1 MWWEKKKTK
10 TILVPLISLI
20 ILQIIFGSCIFL
32 QLLLIERKITNVPL
46 EFSLISK
53 KKKHTHLSFFPTTK
67 REKKKGK
74 CLFFFVLYCD
84 HLALKIGI
92 FMSPLSLSLSPNEEN
107 LERREREV
115 FLNRKQIV
123 SIFFFSDPPFSW
135 CILIWNKKK
144 WLVEGMVL

>member
-53 KKKHTHLSFFPTTK
+53 KKNTHLFFFLLL
-67 REKKKGK
+67 REKKKKGK

-123 SIFFFSDPPFSW
+123 SIFFFSDPP
-135 CILIWNKKK
+135 
-144 WLVEGMVL
+144 LVGVFLFGIRKND